1 MIFHFLVG
9 SAGILPATARSVA
22 EIADCQT
29 FQIADAIRAGKMP
42 ALPTKTL
49 FWIKFLILIQIHLYS
64 LNGFIKP
71 NQTGSG
77 SHIEALP

>member
-1 MIFHFLVG
+1 MIFHFLIG

-42 ALPTKTL
+42 ALPTKKL
-49 FWIKFLILIQIHLYS
+49 FWINFLVLIR
-64 LNGFIKP
+64 
-71 NQTGSG
+71 
-77 SHIEALP
+77 